1 MAEEIINGGVEVE
14 ENATETTT
22 QAEKVET
29 FTKEEVMK
37 LIQQESDKRV
47 TQALQT
53 AQKKHEKELER
64 ATMSAEEKKNAEK
77 DELIAELQ
85 AQVKANAIERN
96 RSELKTILSQ
106 KGMPVIFADM
116 FEVGEDIENTKKLI
130 DELEKIRKSDITA
143 EVERRMISTTPKA
156 SESNDLGMTKDEFNA
171 LPIYKQQELILKNP
185 EYKKFLS

>member
-1 MAEEIINGGVEVE
+1 MAEEIIESGAIVED
-14 ENATETTT
+14 ATQE

-47 TQALQT
+47 TQALAT

-106 KGMPVIFADM
+106 KGMPVIFADL

-130 DELEKIRKSDITA
+130 DELEKVRKADITT
-143 EVERRMISTTPKA
+143 EVERRMMSTTPKS
-156 SESNDLGMTKDEFNA
+156 SESNDLGMTKEEFNA
-171 LPIYKQQELILKNP
+171 LPIYKQQDLILKNP
-185 EYKKFLS
+185 EYKKFLN